1 MHDREWFGGLSE
13 PVPLQTSTP
22 FEVFAVRAESKA
34 MTLLLANESLPAD
47 EAIRRADALATA
59 HELLAGPHI
68 PALHSRGSY
77 KGRPWLLL
85 DAALVATGDELLCV
99 QLDRGLKQ
107 PYAAAMGGLSAVVAT
122 VRRMHDTIDPH
133 TKAPYAMGTIGA
145 ANLYFDS
152 DANLWILGAGDNGFS
167 RARTVLPTLLA
178 PELALGEAASV
189 ATDTFAVSAL
199 IRSMVPYVDVP
210 EPIARVLRGDETD
223 SSLAKLTHET
233 NARIYAVPKI
243 LRPSLGT
250 LEKMFRGLLTVL
262 RIRPSYEAH
271 RAFMKQLLTQDE
283 VASQPSPR
291 VVLEVANDGSWFRLQ
306 GQETQRLGS
315 RAPLR
320 RVLLC
325 LLEQAER
332 AEACDVWRLLEAG
345 WPGERVDAEAGA
357 NRVYAA
363 VSTLR
368 RMGLRTVIER
378 FDAGYRISPDAQI
391 QRLARP

>member
-1 MHDREWFGGLSE
+1 MHEKEWFGGLSE

-22 FEVFAVRAESKA
+22 FEVFSVRAGSKP
-34 MTLLLANESLPAD
+34 MTLLLANESLAAD
-47 EAIRRADALATA
+47 DARRRADAMATA
-59 HELLAGPHI
+59 HELLAGPHV
-68 PALHSRGSY
+68 PSLHSRGTY
-77 KGRPWLLL
+77 KSRPWLLL
-85 DAALVATGDELLCV
+85 DAALVSTADELLCV
-99 QLDRGLKQ
+99 QVDRGLKQ
-107 PYAAAMGGLSAVVAT
+107 PYAAAMGGLSAVVTT
-122 VRRMHDTIDPH
+122 VRRIHETIDPH
-133 TKAPYAMGTIGA
+133 TKAPYAMGSIGA
-145 ANLYFDS
+145 ANLYFDA
-152 DANLWILGAGDNGFS
+152 DGHLWMLGFGDNGFS

-189 ATDTFAVSAL
+189 ATDTFAMSAL
-199 IRSMVPYVDVP
+199 IRSMVPFVDVP
-210 EPIARVLRGDETD
+210 EPIARVLRGDEND
-223 SSLAKLTHET
+223 STLAKLTHET
-233 NARIYAVPKI
+233 NARIYAVPKV

-262 RIRPSYEAH
+262 RIRPSYDAH
-271 RAFMKQLLTQDE
+271 REFIKQLLTQDE
-283 VASQPSPR
+283 VTPQPSPR

-325 LLEQAER
+325 LIEQQDKG
-332 AEACDVWRLLEAG
+332 EACDVWRLLEAG

-368 RMGLRTVIER
+368 RMGLRSVIER
-378 FDAGYRISPDAQI
+378 FDAGYRMSPDAQV
-391 QRLARP
+391 QRMARP